1 MTDICARLTETAAFF
16 KRWPLYVA
24 DPESRV
30 VNDPALLIEAR
41 LEIERLRIALR
52 DAEQALMEHALADRV

>member
-1 MTDICARLTETAAFF
+1 MTDICSRLAEVAAFF

-30 VNDPALLIEAR
+30 VNDPALLAEAQT
-41 LEIERLRIALR
+41 EIEWLRIKLR
-52 DAEQALMEHALADRV
+52 EAEKIIIEYQLGARP